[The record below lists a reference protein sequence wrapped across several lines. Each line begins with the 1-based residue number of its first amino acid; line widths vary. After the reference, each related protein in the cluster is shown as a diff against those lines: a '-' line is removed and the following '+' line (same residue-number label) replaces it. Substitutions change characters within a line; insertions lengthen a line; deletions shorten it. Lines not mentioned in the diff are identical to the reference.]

1 MADEQGPKWFC
12 CIIEFDG
19 KTGIFIF
26 WTIFNL
32 MFVLFSRDQ
41 SFYILFVG
49 CVGAFTTCGLNI
61 LFARPG
67 NFMLHP
73 DKVDLPDNLIF

>member
-1 MADEQGPKWFC
+1 
-12 CIIEFDG
+12 
-19 KTGIFIF
+19 
-26 WTIFNL
+26 

-41 SFYILFVG
+41 SFYILCVG
-49 CVGAFTTCGLNI
+49 CVGVSTTCGLNI

-73 DKVDLPDNLIF
+73 DKVDLPDNLIFQYQKILMHYDFPLENLLK